1 MRFPAISFI
10 CILEYQGWR
19 QVQEDDL
26 YTSME
31 KDRDMALERLKEHV
45 KNEKTI
51 VHCLASEAVMRSLAR
66 RLGEDE
72 DRWGLTGLLHDIDVE
87 VTNADPHVHALKA
100 EELLE
105 DFGFDEE
112 MLDAIRMHNDE
123 ATGRSRTTRFQHA
136 LAAGETITGLIYATA
151 LVYPDKKIA
160 SVKYKSVRKRMKE
173 KAFAA
178 SVKRDHI
185 LECEKIGIPLDEF
198 IQLSVD
204 AMRDISD
211 QLGL

>member
-1 MRFPAISFI
+1 MDLSREQA
-10 CILEYQGWR
+10 LARLREY
-19 QVQEDDL
+19 
-26 YTSME
+26 
-31 KDRDMALERLKEHV
+31 V
-45 KNEKTI
+45 KNEKTV
-51 VHCLASEAVMRSLAR
+51 VHCLASEAVLRALAG

-72 DRWGLTGLLHDIDVE
+72 DRWGLTALLHDIDVE
-87 VTNADPHVHALKA
+87 ITNADPKVHALKA
-100 EELLE
+100 SELVE

-123 ATGRSRTTRFQHA
+123 ATGLARSTTFQHA

-178 SVKRDHI
+178 SVNRDHI

-198 IQLSVD
+198 IQISVD
-204 AMRDISD
+204 AMCEISD
-211 QLGL
+211 AIGL